1 MGRRGNEI
9 GLDVKN
15 VIVELL
21 QSGYSRRKISEML
34 KLPKSTVIDVC
45 KKFSESGS
53 VENKPRSGRPPKIK
67 PRDYRQLERIVKT
80 NRRCS
85 LSDITA
91 KFNEERQNPVSKRTV
106 QHNLHKNNYRRSVA
120 KKKLVIKEVNRKKRL
135 AWCRGKRQWTVD
147 NWKRVIFSDESKIM
161 IGHDER
167 VRIWRKRDEGWR
179 PDLVQST
186 TPRAK
191 YDVMIWG
198 CICWEGVGTVTP
210 VEGNI
215 TASKYQDILEDNL
228 WPVLARHFPQN
239 GYYFQ
244 DDNAPV
250 HRARSTQEY
259 VARNHI
265 NCLSWPAQSPDLNII
280 ENVWLY
286 IKRKLQT
293 RTGWIHSRADLI
305 EEIRRIWTTI
315 TPAYIQSL
323 YRCIPRRI
331 QHAIRLKGHLT
342 KY

>member
-1 MGRRGNEI
+1 MGRKGKET
-9 GLDVKN
+9 GADAKKF
-15 VIVELL
+15 IVDLM
-21 QSGYSRRKISEML
+21 QSGLSRRKISEML
-34 KLPKSTVIDVC
+34 KIPKSTVIDIC
-45 KKFSESGS
+45 KRFSDTGS
-53 VENKPRSGRPPKIK
+53 LENKPRSGRPPKIK
-67 PRDYRQLERIVKT
+67 PRDYRKLERIVKT

-91 KFNEERQNPVSKRTV
+91 KFNEERPEPVSRRTI

-120 KKKLVIKEVNRKKRL
+120 KKKLVIKEINRKKRL
-135 AWCRGKRQWTVD
+135 AWCRGKRQWSVE

-179 PDLVQST
+179 PDLVEKRNSQ
-186 TPRAK
+186 AK
-191 YDVMIWG
+191 YEVMIWG
-198 CICWEGVGTVTP
+198 CICWEGVGTMTP

-215 TASKYQDILEDNL
+215 NAAKYQDILEENL

-239 GYYFQ
+239 GYFFQ

-259 VARNHI
+259 VARNRI

-280 ENVWLY
+280 ENVWLF
-286 IKRKLQT
+286 IKRKLQ
-293 RTGWIHSRADLI
+293 SRSGAIKSKENLI
-305 EEIRRIWTTI
+305 EEIRRIWTQI
-315 TPAYIQSL
+315 TPAYIKSL
-323 YRCIPRRI
+323 YGSIPNRI
-331 QHAIRLKGHLT
+331 QHVIRLKGHLT